1 MDVINKIHSVVSD
14 ALHLGASD
22 IHFIPQEEHAVIRMR
37 VDGKIKLRQTLP
49 NNMMRKLISH
59 LKFVSGMDIGERRR
73 PQNRGINM
81 RVGERTIRMRL
92 SAFPSQPSE
101 TLVMRLFLQK
111 HEFSLKRLALF
122 PSQAKL
128 LKDLISATSGLIIIS
143 GPTGVGKTTT
153 LYSLLKERQNE
164 TNENVITL
172 EDPIEQPETHF
183 LQMEVNEKAGVTYAA
198 GLKNLLR
205 HDPDIIML
213 GEVRD
218 HETAKM
224 AVRAALTGH
233 LVVTTVHSSSATGVI
248 KRLIDLNIPQGDLE
262 EVLHAVV
269 AQRLVQLVCPFC
281 PRGCSLYCGQ
291 YRDRRRAALFEILY
305 GEALRSSLT
314 KTSSS
319 NNTEDV
325 RVPSMARNF
334 NMAVALGYVYQTEH
348 RSI

>member
-1 MDVINKIHSVVSD
+1 MYVVNKIHTVVND

-22 IHFIPQEEHAVIRMR
+22 IHFIPQAEHAVIRMR
-37 VDGKIKLRQTLP
+37 VDGKIKLRQKLP
-49 NNMMRKLISH
+49 NHMMRKLISH

-73 PQNRGINM
+73 PQNRGLDM
-81 RVGERTIRMRL
+81 RVGEKTIRMRL
-92 SAFPSQPSE
+92 STFPSQPSE
-101 TLVMRLFLQK
+101 TLVLRLFLHK
-111 HEFSLKRLALF
+111 HELTIKRLALF

-128 LKDLISATSGLIIIS
+128 LKDLISTTSGLIIIS

-153 LYSLLKERQNE
+153 LYSLLKERQNK

-183 LQMEVNEKAGVTYAA
+183 LQMEVNEKAGVTYAV

-218 HETAKM
+218 QETAKM

-248 KRLIDLNIPQGDLE
+248 KRLIDLSIPQGDLE

-269 AQRLVQLVCPFC
+269 AQRLIQLACPFC
-281 PRGCSLYCGQ
+281 SQRCSLYCGK

-305 GEALRSSLT
+305 GEALRSSL
-314 KTSSS
+314 KKARFSD
-319 NNTEDV
+319 NTEGVPV
-325 RVPSMARNF
+325 RSMACKF
-334 NMAVALGYVYQTEH
+334 NMAVALGYVHQTEH

>member
-1 MDVINKIHSVVSD
+1 MDVIHKIHLIVND

-22 IHFIPQEEHAVIRMR
+22 IHFIPLEGYAVIRMR
-37 VDGKIKLRQTLP
+37 VDGKIRIRQKLP

-73 PQNRGINM
+73 PQNRGLDM

-92 SAFPSQPSE
+92 SAFPSLPSE
-101 TLVMRLFLQK
+101 TLVMRLFLS
-111 HEFSLKRLALF
+111 HNFPIKRLALF
-122 PSQAKL
+122 PAQAQL
-128 LKDLISATSGLIIIS
+128 LKDLTSTTSGLIIIS

-164 TNENVITL
+164 TYENVITL

-183 LQMEVNEKAGVTYAA
+183 LQMEVNEKAGVTYAT

-248 KRLIDLNIPQGDLE
+248 KRLIDLSIPHGDLE

-269 AQRLVQLVCPFC
+269 AQRLVQLTCPFC
-281 PRGCSLYCGQ
+281 PHGCSLYCGQ
-291 YRDRRRAALFEILY
+291 YRGRRRAALFEILY
-305 GEALRSSLT
+305 GEGLQSSLN
-314 KTSSS
+314 KTSFSD
-319 NNTEDV
+319 NTEEV
-325 RVPSMARNF
+325 LAHSMTRTF
-334 NMAVALGYVYQTEH
+334 NMAVALGYVHQTEH